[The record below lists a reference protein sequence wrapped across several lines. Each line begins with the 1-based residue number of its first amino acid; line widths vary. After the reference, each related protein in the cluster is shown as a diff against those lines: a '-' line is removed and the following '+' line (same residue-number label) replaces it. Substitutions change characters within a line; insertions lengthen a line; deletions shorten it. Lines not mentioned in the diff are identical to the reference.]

1 MTLINITA
9 KLNNL
14 LVTAKPPT
22 FLDVG
27 VSQAYLPWDKR
38 LDVLLNTPQAT
49 ANQLEALIW
58 DEVNHDVIPELQGL
72 PYVEIK
78 NTLATGDP
86 FLASTLTLPHRIG
99 TAYLSRHKDAM
110 LDGERFRDVLKQ
122 RVKEQGIYRAVF
134 ELDPISIVL
143 GCFLS
148 HIQGNMRIPRV
159 VTGQFVAQDAVPMPN
174 GGASH
179 DPVSAAGDSVVTKGY
194 FVKEAKEKGKTKLK
208 DINRASEVGLGNVP
222 YVRESYQAQQYLG
235 KFVIDT
241 RLVDA
246 SPLPETAKELISTLS
261 QYLVAKFLSEPI
273 MLRSECYFQVN
284 EIDDT
289 GSHDS
294 LGEVDQLES
303 DLKQL
308 IRQCQEE
315 GLFKGITSVEIP
327 IELSEVAEEE
337 EAEETAS

>member
-1 MTLINITA
+1 
-9 KLNNL
+9 
-14 LVTAKPPT
+14 
-22 FLDVG
+22 VG
-27 VSQAYLPWDKR
+27 VSQAYLPWEKR

-58 DEVNHDVIPELQGL
+58 DEVNQDIIPELQGL
-72 PYVEIK
+72 PYIEIK
-78 NTLATGDP
+78 NTLANNQ

-110 LDGERFRDVLKQ
+110 LDGERFRDVLKR

-159 VTGQFVAQDAVPMPN
+159 VTGQFVAQGAVAMPN

-179 DPVSAAGDSVVTKGY
+179 DPISPSKKGITIKGY
-194 FVKEAKEKGKTKLK
+194 FDDKSSDPTKL
-208 DINRASEVGLGNVP
+208 GLTNVP
-222 YVRESYQAQQYLG
+222 YVRESYQAEDYLG

-246 SPLPETAKELISTLS
+246 APNLPDAAKELISLLS

-273 MLRSECYFQVN
+273 MLRSECYFQVK
-284 EIDDT
+284 EIKGTDPDLP
-289 GSHDS
+289 SKVED
-294 LGEVDQLES
+294 LEQE
-303 DLKQL
+303 LQQKIQ
-308 IRQCQEE
+308 QCQEE
-315 GLFKGITSVEIP
+315 GLFNGVTTVEIP
-327 IELSEVAEEE
+327 IQLNEAAEEE
-337 EAEETAS
+337 EETESVS

>member
-9 KLNNL
+9 HLENL
-14 LVTAKPPT
+14 LVTAKPPM

-27 VSQAYLPWDKR
+27 ISQAYLPWEQR

-49 ANQLEALIW
+49 ANQLEAIIW
-58 DEVNHDVIPELQGL
+58 DEVNQDIIPELQGL
-72 PYVEIK
+72 PYIEIR
-78 NTLATGDP
+78 NTLANNQ

-110 LDGERFRDVLKQ
+110 LDGDRFREVLKR

-159 VTGQFVAQDAVPMPN
+159 VTGQFVAQGAVAMPN

-179 DPVSAAGDSVVTKGY
+179 DPISASEKGIVTRGY
-194 FVKEAKEKGKTKLK
+194 FDKDVKASKL
-208 DINRASEVGLGNVP
+208 GLTNVP
-222 YVRESYQAQQYLG
+222 YVRESYQAQEYLG

-246 SPLPETAKELISTLS
+246 APNLPDSAKDLISLLS

-273 MLRSECYFQVN
+273 MLRSECYFQVQ
-284 EIDDT
+284 EIKGTDPDLP
-289 GSHDS
+289 SKVED
-294 LGEVDQLES
+294 LEQE
-303 DLKQL
+303 LQQKIQ
-308 IRQCQEE
+308 QCQEE
-315 GLFKGITSVEIP
+315 GLFSRVTTVEIP
-327 IELSEVAEEE
+327 IQLNEAAEEE
-337 EAEETAS
+337 EETESAS

>member
-9 KLNNL
+9 HLENL
-14 LVTAKPPT
+14 LVTAKPPM

-27 VSQAYLPWDKR
+27 VSQAYLPWEQR

-58 DEVNHDVIPELQGL
+58 DEVNQDIIPELQGL
-72 PYVEIK
+72 PYIEIR
-78 NTLATGDP
+78 NTRANNQ

-110 LDGERFRDVLKQ
+110 LDGDRFRDVLKR

-159 VTGQFVAQDAVPMPN
+159 VTGQFVAQGAVAMPN

-179 DPVSAAGDSVVTKGY
+179 DPISAAGDSVVTKGY
-194 FVKEAKEKGKTKLK
+194 FVKEAKEKGKTKFK
-208 DINRASEVGLGNVP
+208 DITRASEVGLGNVP
-222 YVRESYQAQQYLG
+222 YVRESYQAEDYLG

-246 SPLPETAKELISTLS
+246 APNLPDAAKELISLLS
-261 QYLVAKFLSEPI
+261 QYLVAKFLSEPM
-273 MLRSECYFQVN
+273 MLRSECYFQVK
-284 EIDDT
+284 EIKGTDP
-289 GSHDS
+289 
-294 LGEVDQLES
+294 
-303 DLKQL
+303 DLPSKVEDLQQEL
-308 IRQCQEE
+308 QQKIQQCQEE
-315 GLFKGITSVEIP
+315 GLFNGVTTVEIP
-327 IELSEVAEEE
+327 IELNEAVEEE
-337 EAEETAS
+337 KETESAS